1 MQPGRF
7 VLCCAPALTSIFSL
21 GTSLGISLISV
32 VSLGACTKMMSDEA
46 DIYSRGE
53 HFVLCSSSIDDKT
66 HVTSAQI
73 ADAIA
78 RAVAD
83 QTTVHF
89 YTHNPGETVQLSTIE
104 DVLAT
109 AWARGLEFTTYEQ
122 LSSDVVP
129 GSLALSFD
137 DRSVAGWTA
146 LRPMFARYGAR
157 VTFFVSAY
165 LDLTDDEHA
174 QLHQLSDDGH
184 DIEYHS
190 TNHLDAVNYVAAH
203 GMDAY
208 IADEILPGL
217 DAMRADGY
225 PATIFAYPFGS
236 RSAATDAA
244 LAHYFTRLRAIRSR
258 CPW

>member
-1 MQPGRF
+1 MQPGRL
-7 VLCCAPALTSIFSL
+7 VLCCVPALTGLF
-21 GTSLGISLISV
+21 
-32 VSLGACTKMMSDEA
+32 ACTKVMSDET

-53 HFVLCSSSIDDKT
+53 HFVLCSESIDDKT
-66 HVTSAQI
+66 HITGAQI
-73 ADAIA
+73 ADALA
-78 RAVAD
+78 RASAD
-83 QTTVHF
+83 HTTVHF

-109 AWARGLEFTTYEQ
+109 AWQRGLEFATYEQ
-122 LSSDVVP
+122 LSADVVP

-137 DRSVAGWTA
+137 DHSVASWTA
-146 LRPMFARYGAR
+146 LRPLFDRYGAR

-165 LDLTDDEHA
+165 LDLTSGERA

-190 TNHLDAVNYVAAH
+190 TNHLNAVDYVAAH
-203 GMDAY
+203 GMNGY
-208 IADEILPGL
+208 IADEILPAL
-217 DAMRADGY
+217 DAMRADGF
-225 PATIFAYPFGS
+225 PTTIFAYPFGA

-244 LAHYFTRLRAIRSR
+244 LARYFTRLRAIRSR

>member
-1 MQPGRF
+1 MQPGRL
-7 VLCCAPALTSIFSL
+7 VLCCVPALTGLF
-21 GTSLGISLISV
+21 
-32 VSLGACTKMMSDEA
+32 ACTKMMSDET

-53 HFVLCSSSIDDKT
+53 HFVLCSSSIDDKN
-66 HVTSAQI
+66 HVTAAQI

-78 RAVAD
+78 RASAD

-89 YTHNPGETVQLSTIE
+89 YTHTPGVTVQLSTIE

-122 LSSDVVP
+122 LSADVAP

-137 DRSVAGWTA
+137 DHSIASWTT
-146 LRPMFARYGAR
+146 LRPLFARYGAR

-165 LDLTDDEHA
+165 LALTADERA
-174 QLHQLSDDGH
+174 QLHQLADDGH

-190 TNHLDAVNYVAAH
+190 TNHLDAVDYVAAH

-208 IADEILPGL
+208 IADEILPAL

-225 PATIFAYPFGS
+225 PTTIFAYPFGV
-236 RSAATDAA
+236 RNAATDAA
-244 LAHYFTRLRAIRSR
+244 LARYFTRLRAIRSR